1 MNQEEK
7 DINFSKFRGSLV
19 KKPILKGNEK
29 KYACL
34 TIACTRSYSNEN
46 GKTIQDF
53 INLKL
58 WKNPEKIVDELEKGD
73 IIEVDAHTRTG
84 SYTNDK
90 GEKIYTQ
97 DLIVDNIS
105 YNLTKENDNHKDK
118 PNEMEK

>member
-7 DINFSKFRGSLV
+7 DINFSKFRGRLV

-29 KYACL
+29 KYAYL

-58 WKNPEKIVDELEKGD
+58 WKDSEKIVDELENGN
-73 IIEVDAHTRTG
+73 IIEVEAHTRTG

-105 YNLTKENDNHKDK
+105 YTLTKEKDNHKDK
-118 PNEMEK
+118 SNEIEK